1 LTTTGIVCRAD
12 PGDAAA
18 LDLVVKT
25 TWSVGRMGEG
35 EQSRRIWRCLLA
47 ATQAGEMTMATSTR
61 LCAAALVTILSI
73 GPALAQTTTAP
84 TTTAPSTRI
93 DERDDDFNWGL
104 LGLLGL
110 AGLAPLFMRKDSHGN
125 VHADTRR

>member
-1 LTTTGIVCRAD
+1 
-12 PGDAAA
+12 
-18 LDLVVKT
+18 
-25 TWSVGRMGEG
+25 
-35 EQSRRIWRCLLA
+35 
-47 ATQAGEMTMATSTR
+47 MAMVTSTR
-61 LCAAALVTILSI
+61 ICAAALLTGFMI
-73 GPALAQTTTAP
+73 GPAFTQTALAQ

>member
-1 LTTTGIVCRAD
+1 
-12 PGDAAA
+12 
-18 LDLVVKT
+18 
-25 TWSVGRMGEG
+25 
-35 EQSRRIWRCLLA
+35 
-47 ATQAGEMTMATSTR
+47 MATSTR

-104 LGLLGL
+104 LGLL
-110 AGLAPLFMRKDSHGN
+110 
-125 VHADTRR
+125 VHEEGQPRQRPRRYATLNSVNA

>member
-1 LTTTGIVCRAD
+1 
-12 PGDAAA
+12 
-18 LDLVVKT
+18 
-25 TWSVGRMGEG
+25 
-35 EQSRRIWRCLLA
+35 
-47 ATQAGEMTMATSTR
+47 MTMAVSTR

-73 GPALAQTTTAP
+73 GPALTQAALAQTTTAP
-84 TTTAPSTRI
+84 TAPGSVRI

-110 AGLAPLFMRKDSHGN
+110 AGLAPLFMRKDTHGN